1 MNMAASRADI
11 EPQFVHESEAQRQY
25 ARVRIPAKLFVNLGG
40 STHNFPVAD
49 LSAGGFSV
57 NTGLESFRQGRVYK
71 GRLVFKVDG
80 FDLAID
86 VNFVPRSFDSMN
98 DRCGCEFQD
107 LGAREVSALRY
118 LITAF
123 LSGEVVS
130 AGDVLNTLSREN
142 FTKARKGKGSND
154 LGFFGKLRA
163 MVGSLIVM
171 LIGLFAISFVVSEL
185 WDIYFVT
192 KAESAMVASEQI
204 PLRIP
209 KDAKVTTLVKPGQ
222 EVKAGEAIATF
233 DAPMMSYVNDLVGEG
248 NYSVGQIEELL
259 DQRVRGTIT
268 SPCDCKVVNMRPAE
282 DQYMSKGEQL
292 AVMAPMDSS
301 AHVVANFPFDQGEKL
316 EEGQQV
322 ILRLPNGQEQTGKIT
337 SLYVNSQAQGGLIDV
352 ISASIESAEPLP
364 IEAIGRPIGVR
375 VDQYRMPS
383 LQKVVERFSEG

>member
-1 MNMAASRADI
+1 MNTAAVA
-11 EPQFVHESEAQRQY
+11 PQFVHESEAQRQY
-25 ARVRIPAKLFVNLGG
+25 ARIKIPAKLFVNLDGR
-40 STHNFPVAD
+40 TQKFPVAD

-57 NTGLESFRQGRVYK
+57 NTGLESLRLRQVYN

-80 FDLAID
+80 FDFAID

-107 LGAREVSALRY
+107 LGSREVSALRY

-171 LIGLFAISFVVSEL
+171 LIGLFAISFVISEL

-192 KAESAMVASEQI
+192 KAESAMVASEEI
-204 PLRIP
+204 PLSIP
-209 KDAKVTTLVKPGQ
+209 KDAKVTTLVQAGQ
-222 EVKAGEAIATF
+222 QVKAGEAVATF
-233 DAPMMSYVNDLVGEG
+233 DAPMLSYVNDLVGEG

-259 DQRVRGTIT
+259 DQRVRGTLT
-268 SPCDCKVVNMRPAE
+268 SPCDCKVLNLRAAE

-301 AHVVANFPFDQGEKL
+301 AHVVANFPFNQGEKL
-316 EEGQQV
+316 DEGQQV
-322 ILRLPNGQEQTGKIT
+322 TLRLPSGKEQTGHIT
-337 SLYVNSQAQGGLIDV
+337 SLYVNSQAQGGMIDV
-352 ISASIESAEPLP
+352 ISASIEATEPLP
-364 IEAIGRPIGVR
+364 IEAIGRPIGVT
-375 VDQYRMPS
+375 VDQFRMPS
-383 LQKVVERFSEG
+383 LQKVVDRFSEG

>member
-1 MNMAASRADI
+1 MNTAAVA
-11 EPQFVHESEAQRQY
+11 PQFVHESEAQRQY
-25 ARVRIPAKLFVNLGG
+25 ARIKIPAKLFVNLDGR
-40 STHNFPVAD
+40 TQKFPVAD
-49 LSAGGFSV
+49 LSAGGFGV
-57 NTGLESFRQGRVYK
+57 NTGLESLRLRQVYN

-80 FDLAID
+80 FDFAID

-107 LGAREVSALRY
+107 LGSREVSALRY

-192 KAESAMVASEQI
+192 KAESAMVASEEI

-209 KDAKVTTLVKPGQ
+209 KDAKVTTLVQPGQ
-222 EVKAGEAIATF
+222 QVKAGEAVATF
-233 DAPMMSYVNDLVGEG
+233 DAPMLSYVNDLVGEG

-259 DQRVRGTIT
+259 DQRVRGTLT
-268 SPCDCKVVNMRPAE
+268 SPCDCKVLNLRAAQ

-301 AHVVANFPFDQGEKL
+301 AHVVANFPFNQGEKL
-316 EEGQQV
+316 DEGQLV
-322 ILRLPNGQEQTGKIT
+322 TLRLPSGKEQAGHIT

-352 ISASIESAEPLP
+352 ISASIEATEPLP
-364 IEAIGRPIGVR
+364 IEAIGRPIGVT
-375 VDQYRMPS
+375 VDQFRMPS
-383 LQKVVERFSEG
+383 LQKVVDRFSEG

>member
-1 MNMAASRADI
+1 MNTAAVA
-11 EPQFVHESEAQRQY
+11 PQFVHESEAQRQY
-25 ARVRIPAKLFVNLGG
+25 ARVRIPAKLFVSIDGT
-40 STHNFPVAD
+40 THKFPVAD

-57 NTGLESFRQGRVYK
+57 NTGLESFRQGRLYN
-71 GRLVFKVDG
+71 GRLIFKVDG
-80 FDLAID
+80 FDFAVD

-107 LGAREVSALRY
+107 LGAREVSVLRY

-142 FTKARKGKGSND
+142 FTKARKSKGGND

-171 LIGLFAISFVVSEL
+171 MIGLFAISFVASEL

-204 PLRIP
+204 PVRIP
-209 KDAKVTTLVKPGQ
+209 KDANVTTLVKSGQ
-222 EVKAGEAIATF
+222 EVKAGETIATF
-233 DAPMMSYVNDLVGEG
+233 DAPMLSYVNDLVGEG

-259 DQRVRGTIT
+259 DQRVRGTLT
-268 SPCDCKVVNMRPAE
+268 SPCDCKVLNLRPAE

-292 AVMAPMDSS
+292 AVVAPMDSS
-301 AHVVANFPFDQGEKL
+301 AHVVANFMFEQGEKL
-316 EEGQQV
+316 DEGQQV
-322 ILRLPNGQEQTGKIT
+322 TLRLPNGQEQSGRIT
-337 SLYVNSQAQGGLIDV
+337 SLYVNSQNQGGPIDV
-352 ISASIESAEPLP
+352 ISASIESSEPLP

-375 VDQYRMPS
+375 IDQFQMPDF
-383 LQKVVERFSEG
+383 KKIVERFSES

>member
-1 MNMAASRADI
+1 MNTAAVA
-11 EPQFVHESEAQRQY
+11 PQFVHESEAQRQY
-25 ARVRIPAKLFVNLGG
+25 ARIKIPAKLFVNLDGR
-40 STHNFPVAD
+40 TQKFPVAD

-57 NTGLESFRQGRVYK
+57 NTGLESLRLRQVYN

-80 FDLAID
+80 FDFAID

-107 LGAREVSALRY
+107 LGSREVSALRY

-171 LIGLFAISFVVSEL
+171 LIGLFAISFVISEL

-192 KAESAMVASEQI
+192 KAESAMVASEEI
-204 PLRIP
+204 PLSIP
-209 KDAKVTTLVKPGQ
+209 KDAKVTTLVQAGQ
-222 EVKAGEAIATF
+222 QVKAGEAVATF
-233 DAPMMSYVNDLVGEG
+233 DAPMLSYVNDLVGEG

-259 DQRVRGTIT
+259 DQRVRGTLT
-268 SPCDCKVVNMRPAE
+268 SPCDCKVLNLRAAE

-301 AHVVANFPFDQGEKL
+301 AHVVANFPFNQGEKL
-316 EEGQQV
+316 DEGQQV
-322 ILRLPNGQEQTGKIT
+322 TLRLPSGKEQTGHIT
-337 SLYVNSQAQGGLIDV
+337 SLYVNSQAQGGMIDV
-352 ISASIESAEPLP
+352 ISASIEATEPLP
-364 IEAIGRPIGVR
+364 IEAIGRPIGVTI
-375 VDQYRMPS
+375 DQFRMPS
-383 LQKVVERFSEG
+383 LQKVVDRFSEG

>member
-1 MNMAASRADI
+1 MNTAAVA
-11 EPQFVHESEAQRQY
+11 PQFVHESEAQRQY
-25 ARVRIPAKLFVNLGG
+25 ARVKIPAKLFMNLDG
-40 STHNFPVAD
+40 TTQKFPVAD
-49 LSAGGFSV
+49 VSAGGFSV
-57 NTGLESFRQGRVYK
+57 NTGLESLRQRRLYN

-80 FDLAID
+80 FDFAVD
-86 VNFVPRSFDSMN
+86 VNFVPRSFDPAS

-107 LGAREVSALRY
+107 LGAREVSVLRY

-142 FTKARKGKGSND
+142 FTKARKSKGSND
-154 LGFFGKLRA
+154 LGFFGKVRA
-163 MVGSLIVM
+163 MFGSLVVM
-171 LIGLFAISFVVSEL
+171 LAGLSAISFVASEL

-204 PLRIP
+204 PVRIP

-222 EVKAGEAIATF
+222 EVKAGETIATF

-248 NYSVGQIEELL
+248 SYSVGQIEELL
-259 DQRVRGTIT
+259 DQRVRGTLT
-268 SPCDCKVVNMRPAE
+268 SPCDCKVVNLRPAE
-282 DQYMSKGEQL
+282 NQYMSKGEQL

-301 AHVVANFPFDQGEKL
+301 AHIIANFQFDQGEKL

-322 ILRLPNGQEQTGKIT
+322 TLRLPNGREQAGRIT
-337 SLYVNSQAQGGLIDV
+337 SLYVNSQAQGGPIDV

-375 VDQYRMPS
+375 VDQFRMPS
-383 LQKVVERFSEG
+383 LQKVVDRFSES

>member
-1 MNMAASRADI
+1 MNTAAIA
-11 EPQFVHESEAQRQY
+11 PQFVHESEAQRQY
-25 ARVRIPAKLFVNLGG
+25 ARVRIPATLFINLDGA
-40 STHNFPVAD
+40 THKFPVAD

-57 NTGLESFRQGRVYK
+57 NTGLESFRQGRVYS

-80 FDLAID
+80 FDFAVD
-86 VNFVPRSFDSMN
+86 VNFVPRSLDPAN
-98 DRCGCEFQD
+98 DRCGCEFQN
-107 LGAREVSALRY
+107 LGAREVSVLRY
-118 LITAF
+118 IITAF

-171 LIGLFAISFVVSEL
+171 LVGLFAISYVASEL

-204 PLRIP
+204 PVRIP
-209 KDAKVTTLVKPGQ
+209 KDAKVTALVKAGQ
-222 EVKAGEAIATF
+222 QVKAGEPIATF
-233 DAPMMSYVNDLVGEG
+233 DAPMLSYVNDLVGEG

-259 DQRVRGTIT
+259 DQRVRGTLT
-268 SPCDCKVVNMRPAE
+268 SPCDCKVLKLTAAE

-292 AVMAPMDSS
+292 AIVAPMDAS

-322 ILRLPNGQEQTGKIT
+322 TLRLPNGKEQIGHIT
-337 SLYVNSQAQGGLIDV
+337 SLYVSTQAQGGLIDV

-364 IEAIGRPIGVR
+364 IEAIGRPIGVT
-375 VDQYRMPS
+375 VDQFRMPS
-383 LQKVVERFSEG
+383 FAKVIDRFSEG

>member
-1 MNMAASRADI
+1 MNTAAIA
-11 EPQFVHESEAQRQY
+11 PQFVHESEAQRQY
-25 ARVRIPAKLFVNLGG
+25 ARVRIPARLFVKLDG
-40 STHNFPVAD
+40 STHKFPVSD

-57 NTGLESFRQGRVYK
+57 NTGLESFRQGRVYN

-80 FDLAID
+80 FDFAIE
-86 VNFVPRSFDSMN
+86 VSFVPRNFDSGN
-98 DRCGCEFQD
+98 DRCGCEFQN

-142 FTKARKGKGSND
+142 FTKARKSKGSQD

-171 LIGLFAISFVVSEL
+171 LIGLFAISFVASEL

-204 PLRIP
+204 PVRIP
-209 KDAKVTTLVKPGQ
+209 KDAKVTTLVKQGQ

-233 DAPMMSYVNDLVGEG
+233 DAPMLSYVNDLVGEG
-248 NYSVGQIEELL
+248 SYSVGQIEELL
-259 DQRVRGTIT
+259 DQRVRGTLT
-268 SPCDCKVVNMRPAE
+268 SPCDCKVLNLRPAE
-282 DQYMSKGEQL
+282 NQYMSKGEQL
-292 AVMAPMDSS
+292 AIVAPMDAT
-301 AHVVANFPFDQGEKL
+301 AHVIANFLFEQGEKL

-322 ILRLPNGQEQTGKIT
+322 TLRLPNGVEQTGHIT
-337 SLYVNSQAQGGLIDV
+337 SLYVNSQAQGGAIDV
-352 ISASIESAEPLP
+352 ISAFIESDQPLP
-364 IEAIGRPIGVR
+364 TGAIGRPIGVT
-375 VDQYRMPS
+375 VDQFRLPS
-383 LQKVVERFSEG
+383 LDKVVDRFVEG